1 MGDTTTHDR
10 LVREVAVGAH
20 AAVVFVNY
28 DRSPEAHYPVAIEED
43 YAVTKYVAEHPREFN
58 IDAAGLAIA
67 GDSVGGNMTAVVSL
81 LAKSARVRPV
91 RDEKTISLEDAHYK
105 LSYLPAH
112 MGGFKDR
119 GAIKENAPA
128 DIVVYDL
135 DKLEALPSEVPEDL
149 PGGEWRR
156 IQKSKGY
163 NWILVNGQITFE
175 DGEPTGAW
183 PGKFLRN
190 GRG

>member
-67 GDSVGGNMTAVVSL
+67 GDSVGGNRVGGMMAAAITC
-81 LAKSARVRPV
+81 AKSCRTPLGARRQPGLHGRSGIWCRRRPPSSHERHWRLEV
-91 RDEKTISLEDAHYK
+91 ADCEVGLVGVGQLQIVEVAAWLAQIRPGVPGPMRQRNELVGRDAE
-105 LSYLPAH
+105 
-112 MGGFKDR
+112 G
-119 GAIKENAPA
+119 A
-128 DIVVYDL
+128 DI
-135 DKLEALPSEVPEDL
+135 
-149 PGGEWRR
+149 G
-156 IQKSKGY
+156 
-163 NWILVNGQITFE
+163 
-175 DGEPTGAW
+175 
-183 PGKFLRN
+183 
-190 GRG
+190 

>member
-67 GDSVGGNMTAVVSL
+67 GDSVGGNRVGGMMAAAITC
-81 LAKSARVRPV
+81 AKSCRTPLGARREPGLQRPQRRMV
-91 RDEKTISLEDAHYK
+91 PAPTSLIPRTPLA
-105 LSYLPAH
+105 
-112 MGGFKDR
+112 
-119 GAIKENAPA
+119 
-128 DIVVYDL
+128 
-135 DKLEALPSEVPEDL
+135 
-149 PGGEWRR
+149 PGG
-156 IQKSKGY
+156 
-163 NWILVNGQITFE
+163 
-175 DGEPTGAW
+175 
-183 PGKFLRN
+183 
-190 GRG
+190 GRL

>member
-28 DRSPEAHYPVAIEED
+28 DRSPEAHYPVAIEDD

-91 RDEKTISLEDAHYK
+91 RDEY
-105 LSYLPAH
+105 
-112 MGGFKDR
+112 
-119 GAIKENAPA
+119 GAG
-128 DIVVYDL
+128 L
-135 DKLEALPSEVPEDL
+135 
-149 PGGEWRR
+149 
-156 IQKSKGY
+156 
-163 NWILVNGQITFE
+163 
-175 DGEPTGAW
+175 AW
-183 PGKFLRN
+183 SAAS
-190 GRG
+190 